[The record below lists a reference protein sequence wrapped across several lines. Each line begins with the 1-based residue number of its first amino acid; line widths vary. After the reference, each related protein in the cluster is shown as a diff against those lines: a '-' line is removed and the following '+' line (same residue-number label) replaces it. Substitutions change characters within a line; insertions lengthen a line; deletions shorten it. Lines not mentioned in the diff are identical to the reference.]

1 MRDIIKTSDYFKRY
15 IQKEMTKIIKREGL
29 INQVISQRGE
39 DDTVRMA
46 RLSVLNY
53 RISILVATYSSVEDL
68 NSIKKL
74 LSDTINQIEK
84 TSFTNRYV
92 EMLWLVS
99 MGVLLEIPMSEFE
112 ILTKI
117 VDRDNLNDYLMGTL
131 ILSRNK
137 NWKPPV
143 KTVKFMNPYNSFLEI
158 IGAPDKLL
166 AEKKLKQY
174 LEKEW
179 YKGHS
184 DCGWYDTHK
193 EKEDLYFG
201 YWCFE
206 SAAIVKILELDDS
219 SFKNIKYYP
228 YDLVHWNS

>member
-1 MRDIIKTSDYFKRY
+1 MRDIIKTNDYFNRY
-15 IQKEMTKIIKREGL
+15 IQKEMTKVMKREGL

-39 DDTVRMA
+39 DDSVRMA

-53 RISILVATYSSVEDL
+53 RTSILVASYSSGEDI
-68 NSIKKL
+68 NTFKQL
-74 LSDTINQIEK
+74 LSETINQIKK

-92 EMLWLVS
+92 EMLWFVS
-99 MGVLLEIPMSEFE
+99 LGILLEIPNSEFE
-112 ILTKI
+112 ILIGI

-137 NWKPPV
+137 NWKHPE
-143 KTVKFMNPYNSFLEI
+143 KRVKFPNPYNLFLEI
-158 IGAPDKLL
+158 IEASDKLF
-166 AEKKLKQY
+166 AEKRLKQY

-179 YKGHS
+179 YKGHN

-201 YWCFE
+201 YWSFE
-206 SAAIVKILELDDS
+206 SAAIVKIMGLDDS
-219 SFKNIKYYP
+219 SFKDNQYYP
-228 YDLVHWNS
+228 YDLVHWK